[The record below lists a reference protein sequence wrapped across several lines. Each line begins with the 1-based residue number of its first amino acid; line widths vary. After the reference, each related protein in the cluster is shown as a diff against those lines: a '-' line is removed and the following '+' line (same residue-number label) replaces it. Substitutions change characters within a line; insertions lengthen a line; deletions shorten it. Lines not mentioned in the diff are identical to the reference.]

1 MKHFG
6 GRVLFLDR
14 DNINTDEIIPARY
27 LTENTRESLK
37 PHILEDLRL
46 AGFDPAR
53 DCADRGAIVTRGN
66 FGCGSSREHAPWVLE
81 QNGINIVVASG
92 FARIFRQ
99 NMLNCGMIPCELP
112 PETIDGLFAEFAGV
126 SPGAENAAV
135 PAGAAVELSVTIR
148 GGPASLVFTSG
159 AREKIIPFALGDF
172 ENALIE
178 AGGWVDYAAANY

>member
-14 DNINTDEIIPARY
+14 DDINTDEIIPARY

-81 QNGINIVVASG
+81 QNGINIVVASS

-99 NMLNCGMIPCELP
+99 NMLNCGMIPCELA
-112 PETIDGLFAEFAGV
+112 PETIDALFAEFACR
-126 SPGAENAAV
+126 GAESAAF
-135 PAGAAVELSVTIR
+135 PSGEAAELAVTIQS
-148 GGPASLVFTSG
+148 GGPSSLVFKSA
-159 AREKIIPFALGDF
+159 AREKIIPFTLSGF

-178 AGGWVDYAAANY
+178 AGGWVDYAAAKY